1 MSSSERLGLRGGLF
15 AALVIAAGACNSA
28 APHKTTTGE
37 EGGEGGGNTESG
49 GSGGSKGTGGSGG
62 SSGGSKDAGSTGG
75 SKGTGGSTDAGT
87 GDTGGSG
94 NQGGASGGNGGGGS
108 GGSTGGTS
116 GTGGAG
122 GATGM
127 MCAPPYVEPAMKTCG
142 GTCTRCSGGDP
153 TIEKILA
160 LTPPDGK
167 MKLSQDYQLD
177 AEKSDPDSTP
187 TLVKAAIYGL
197 KGAFYWVADMDVDCD
212 GRPTPGKCDRA
223 HDCCFMMD
231 TAVHGPNGA
240 LAAAET
246 PYVVIPNNFHPAGLT
261 PGTVIAVIYGG
272 KIQYTVFGDTG
283 PQNIIGEASYA
294 TAEKLGIP
302 PSATDGGINGRSVTY
317 IAFTGAGTVPKNVED
332 QAETRALGESLMA
345 KLLQNNTP

>member
-1 MSSSERLGLRGGLF
+1 MRSGESLGLRGGLF

-28 APHKTTTGE
+28 APHKTNTGD
-37 EGGEGGGNTESG
+37 EGGEGGDPGSG
-49 GSGGSKGTGGSGG
+49 GSGGSAGRGGSGG
-62 SSGGSKDAGSTGG
+62 TGSGGSKATGGGGSKDAGSGGSKDAGS
-75 SKGTGGSTDAGT
+75 

-94 NQGGASGGNGGGGS
+94 NEGGASGGNGGG
-108 GGSTGGTS
+108 TGGM
-116 GTGGAG
+116 TGSG

-142 GTCTRCSGGDP
+142 GTCMRCSGGDP

-197 KGAFYWVADMDVDCD
+197 KGALYWVADMDVDCD

-231 TAVHGPNGA
+231 TAVHGPSGA

-272 KIQYTVFGDTG
+272 KIQYAVFGDTG

-317 IAFTGAGTVPKNVED
+317 IAFTGAGTVPKNAED